1 MTTTTSPVHEPTFFM
16 VGAARAGTT
25 SIHEYLRSHP
35 EIFMASTVAGKEP
48 SHFCH
53 LAAPWALA
61 YREFDAYLTLFKR
74 ARNSKAVGDAST
86 NYLVAPE
93 SAERIRERFPA
104 ARIVII
110 LRNPADRAYSLYR
123 YLCSW
128 GFEDAATFEK
138 GLAREAQRLKSPEFI
153 SRWQLLYYA
162 FLYYH
167 SGLYSEQVARYQR
180 SFPADRI
187 HIVLHDDLKKDAL
200 RTVQGI
206 YRFLGVDPDFEPDLE
221 VRNASQFPLS
231 VKAQAF
237 IGRRW
242 HGQPLYP
249 RTPLRRR
256 DKLHYPIAMSVN
268 LLLGQYRTERVR
280 PETRRALLERFRPDI
295 EKTSA
300 LIGRDLGMWLQQR
313 PQPKPVAPEPVV
325 QV

>member
-1 MTTTTSPVHEPTFFM
+1 MTTTTAHVPQPTFFL

-25 SIHEYLRSHP
+25 SIYEHLREHP

-53 LAAPWALA
+53 LAAPWALG
-61 YREFDAYLTLFKR
+61 YSDFDAYLTLFTR
-74 ARNSKAVGDAST
+74 ARTRKAVGDAST

-93 SAERIRERFPA
+93 SAERIRARFPA
-104 ARIVII
+104 AKIVMI
-110 LRNPADRAYSLYR
+110 LRNPADRAHSLYR

-128 GFEDAATFEK
+128 GFEDAGTFEK
-138 GLAREAQRLKSPEFI
+138 GLAREAQRLNNPAFI

-167 SGLYSEQVARYQR
+167 SGLYSEQVERYQR
-180 SFPADRI
+180 SFPPDQI
-187 HIVLHDDLKKDAL
+187 HIVLYDDLKKNAL

-206 YRFLGVDPDFEPDLE
+206 YGFLGVDPEFEPDLD

-237 IGRRW
+237 LGRRW

-249 RTPLRRR
+249 RTPVRRR
-256 DKLHYPIAMSVN
+256 DRLHYPVAMGIN
-268 LLLGQYRTERVR
+268 LMLGQYRDERVR
-280 PETRRALLERFRPDI
+280 PQTRRALLERFRPDI

-300 LIGRDLGMWLQQR
+300 LILRNLDTWLQER
-313 PQPKPVAPEPVV
+313 PQPKPATPEPAVNV
-325 QV
+325 